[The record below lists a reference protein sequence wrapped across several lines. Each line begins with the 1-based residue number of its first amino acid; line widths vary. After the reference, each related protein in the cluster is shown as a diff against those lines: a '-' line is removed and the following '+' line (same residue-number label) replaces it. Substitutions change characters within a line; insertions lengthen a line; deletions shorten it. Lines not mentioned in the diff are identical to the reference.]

1 MSMNVSDHPE
11 LEQIKDYLNN
21 CNSDKYSGLRL
32 HLAQCSQCRS
42 LTETLMALQQNS
54 HQVMSED
61 AEHDALTEH
70 EHQQI
75 ADYIDGRLS
84 EAEHQQQKD
93 FIHSTP
99 LALKAALHY
108 ASHKSAMD
116 KAELVSAADTSFAS
130 SPDTGISGFGYAVL
144 QKIKALTAFQAPVWL
159 TVPVTAG
166 LVALLTINL
175 LELPTAEQASY
186 KIASYQ
192 DNAVIQYGPKDHLPG
207 IGFFTKS
214 SQLSEVYDNL
224 KVSVSDD
231 ARFTLQWPAVAR
243 AVKYTM
249 RLQMFHQ
256 GNKTVLGEVTTKQ
269 PSAVIATRLDDIYHR
284 YEWVLSGETSDNR
297 VFLANGGFVIE
308 NLEKGTRR

>member
-1 MSMNVSDHPE
+1 MNVSDHPE

-21 CNSDKYSGLRL
+21 CSSEQYSGLRL

-42 LTETLMALQQNS
+42 LTEALMALQQNS
-54 HQVMSED
+54 QQAMSED
-61 AEHDALTEH
+61 AEQDVLTEH

-84 EAEHQQQKD
+84 DAEHQQQKD

-116 KAELVSAADTSFAS
+116 KAELVSSADTSLAS
-130 SPDTGISGFGYAVL
+130 SPYTGISGLGYAVL
-144 QKIKALTAFQAPVWL
+144 QKIKAFTAFEAPVWL
-159 TVPVTAG
+159 TVPVTAA
-166 LVALLTINL
+166 LVALLSINL
-175 LELPTAEQASY
+175 LELPAPQQASY

-192 DNAVIQYGPKDHLPG
+192 DNAVIQYGPKNHLPG
-207 IGFFTKS
+207 IGFFAKS
-214 SQLSEVYDNL
+214 AQLSEAYDNL
-224 KVSVSDD
+224 KVSVSED
-231 ARFTLQWPAVAR
+231 ARFTLRWPAVAR

-256 GNKTVLGEVTTKQ
+256 GNKMVLGEVTTKQ
-269 PSAVIATRLDDIYHR
+269 PFAVISTRLEDIYHR

-308 NLEKGTRR
+308 NLDKGTRR